1 MTTARNTAQAGLPD
15 RVRPVVRTKRWVAI
29 IGVLSLFLAIP
40 SVFFWDDILAG
51 LPVSSANFLAYRLS
65 RILASGDPAHNAHD
79 VVSRWRAKNPTAY
92 GVFVA
97 GSDNRVIFSTVSRL
111 LGVTVDVRD
120 LDDRDEVGEWFLAH
134 GFKSEHGRD
143 ARCHVAHA
151 VVRDQTGNVSARIWV
166 VGPDTKYL
174 SLFSLTLVL
183 CSLPNVRMGLWNI
196 LFWLSIPIWIYL
208 DALVQAPEERRRAW
222 LWSMIGMAFNVAGL
236 ALYLIAHASKQ
247 LSFRARDR
255 TRG

>member
-1 MTTARNTAQAGLPD
+1 MTTARNATQAGLPD

-29 IGVLSLFLAIP
+29 IGLLSLFLAIP

-65 RILASGDPAHNAHD
+65 RILASGDPAHNTQD

-97 GSDNRVIFSTVSRL
+97 GSDNCVIFSTMPRL

-120 LDDRDEVGEWFLAH
+120 PDDRGEVGEWFLVH
-134 GFKSEHGRD
+134 GLKPEDGRD
-143 ARCHVAHA
+143 VPCHVAYA
-151 VVRDQTGNVSARIWV
+151 VVRDQTGKVTARIWV

-174 SLFSLTLVL
+174 SLFSLILVL
-183 CSLPNVRMGLWNI
+183 CSLPNVRIGLWNI

-208 DALVQAPEERRRAW
+208 DALVQAPGERRRAW
-222 LWSMIGMAFNVAGL
+222 LWSTIGMAFNVAGL
-236 ALYLIAHASKQ
+236 ALYLIAQASKQ
-247 LSFRARDR
+247 LSSRAGDR